1 MIKTKAEPN
10 ALEYHIWLC
19 AKLHGIIAK
28 DKARSEEA
36 RLAGDDITAKA
47 CEKFALQAEQAL
59 NFVESWD
66 IASYNYVLRTQ
77 AKHRVIN

>member
-28 DKARSEEA
+28 DKE
-36 RLAGDDITAKA
+36 LAKA
-47 CEKFALQAEQAL
+47 IAERDA
-59 NFVESWD
+59 E
-66 IASYNYVLRTQ
+66 RE
-77 AKHRVIN
+77 R